1 MLAYNLV
8 RLEMERVAKLAGVEP
23 VELSFSGML
32 VMLMQLWQLMSV
44 RAAGSI
50 SKLIASREAQMQR
63 LLLPPR
69 RSQRSYPRAVKIKMS
84 NYDRKRP
91 SSVAGRA

>member
-1 MLAYNLV
+1 
-8 RLEMERVAKLAGVEP
+8 
-23 VELSFSGML
+23 ML
-32 VMLMQLWQLMSV
+32 VMLVQLWQLMSV

-50 SKLIASREAQMQR
+50 PKLIASWEAQMRR

-69 RSQRSYPRAVKIKMS
+69 RSHRSYPRAVKIKMS

-91 SSVAGRA
+91 STVEGGA